1 MFRISKLGAIKREGT
16 PSILLSHTLPL
27 SSPNSHT
34 RAKHI
39 QQLYTDP
46 RQQTD
51 YYRMRV
57 AVIGGGIR
65 GLVSAYVL
73 AKAGVNVVVYEKG
86 KQFGGH
92 ARTVNFHA
100 IDLDLAF
107 MFLNPA
113 KHPNVLNFFTGL
125 GVDVETSDVS
135 FSVSLDNGQ
144 GYEWGNQKGFSSL
157 FAQKKNVF
165 NPYFWQMLRD
175 IIRFKDDVVSYLQEL
190 ENNPDTG
197 RNETMGQFIE
207 SRGYSELFRK
217 AYLVPIC
224 CSVWSCSAE
233 EVMSFS
239 AFSTLSFCHTHYLY
253 EILGRQQWLTVRG
266 FSKLENKVKDLLE
279 SRGCQ
284 LSIGCE
290 VHSVLT
296 ADDGRTI
303 VCSGDDFQ
311 EVYDGCMMAVDA
323 PTALRLLGNQATFD
337 ESRILGAFRYAYSDI
352 FLHHDDN
359 LMPNNRAAWSSLN
372 FLRSAGN
379 KGCLTYWLNMLQNVG
394 KTTLPF
400 LLTLNPD
407 STPKH
412 TLLKWST
419 SRLIP
424 SVAASKASLELEEIQ
439 GKRGIW
445 FCGYDFHGDAVE
457 AGLIAT
463 YGILGKRNSVL
474 NKPENM
480 APSLLERGARL
491 FVTRFLRQ
499 FISTGCIILLEEG
512 GGVFTFKGNM
522 NKCSLKTVLRVH
534 SPQFYW
540 KVMTEA
546 DLGLADAFM
555 NRDFSFVD
563 KEDGLLHLLM
573 ILIANRNFEHSVS
586 RLKKKRGWWTPPLFT
601 AGLAYAKYFFKHVMR
616 QNNLMQARRNISQH
630 YDLSNDFFSLFL
642 DETMT
647 YSCAVFK
654 KEDEDLKVAQKRK
667 ISVLIEKAKINST
680 HEILEIGFGWG
691 SLAIEVVKLTGCR
704 YTGITLSEE
713 QLKFS
718 EKKVKEAGLQ
728 DHIKFELCDYR
739 KLPSSYKCDRIIS
752 CEMIEHVGDEY
763 LEEFFGWCEKVLTED
778 GLLVLQFS
786 STSDE
791 GYHDYRHTSDFL
803 KEYIFPGICPP
814 SLGRISSAM
823 AATTRLCVEHVEN
836 IGSQYHR
843 TVRFWKNKLLD
854 NKSKIVALGFNEE
867 FIRMWEYYLDYV
879 AAGMNS
885 RTHLNYQVVFSRHG
899 YPAAPGNPD
908 KGFSSAL
915 D

>member
-1 MFRISKLGAIKREGT
+1 MCRNYSCFNMFRISKLGAIKREGT

-46 RQQTD
+46 RQQTE

-113 KHPNVLNFFTGL
+113 KHPNVLDFFTGL

-296 ADDGRTI
+296 ADDGKYSKLHLGGSPRVSFALIISILQILCTLSFTCEAVFYYEPIYGDPNIIVKMGLPGRTI

-372 FLRSAGN
+372 FLRSAEN

-445 FCGYDFHGDAVE
+445 FCGYDFHGNAVE
-457 AGLIAT
+457 
-463 YGILGKRNSVL
+463 
-474 NKPENM
+474 
-480 APSLLERGARL
+480 
-491 FVTRFLRQ
+491 
-499 FISTGCIILLEEG
+499 
-512 GGVFTFKGNM
+512 
-522 NKCSLKTVLRVH
+522 
-534 SPQFYW
+534 
-540 KVMTEA
+540 
-546 DLGLADAFM
+546 
-555 NRDFSFVD
+555 
-563 KEDGLLHLLM
+563 
-573 ILIANRNFEHSVS
+573 
-586 RLKKKRGWWTPPLFT
+586 
-601 AGLAYAKYFFKHVMR
+601 
-616 QNNLMQARRNISQH
+616 
-630 YDLSNDFFSLFL
+630 
-642 DETMT
+642 
-647 YSCAVFK
+647 
-654 KEDEDLKVAQKRK
+654 
-667 ISVLIEKAKINST
+667 
-680 HEILEIGFGWG
+680 
-691 SLAIEVVKLTGCR
+691 
-704 YTGITLSEE
+704 
-713 QLKFS
+713 
-718 EKKVKEAGLQ
+718 
-728 DHIKFELCDYR
+728 
-739 KLPSSYKCDRIIS
+739 
-752 CEMIEHVGDEY
+752 
-763 LEEFFGWCEKVLTED
+763 
-778 GLLVLQFS
+778 
-786 STSDE
+786 
-791 GYHDYRHTSDFL
+791 
-803 KEYIFPGICPP
+803 
-814 SLGRISSAM
+814 
-823 AATTRLCVEHVEN
+823 
-836 IGSQYHR
+836 
-843 TVRFWKNKLLD
+843 
-854 NKSKIVALGFNEE
+854 
-867 FIRMWEYYLDYV
+867 
-879 AAGMNS
+879 
-885 RTHLNYQVVFSRHG
+885 
-899 YPAAPGNPD
+899 
-908 KGFSSAL
+908 
-915 D
+915 